1 MKIMFISDIHGV
13 DSTLEQV
20 LDIAKE
26 ICPAKIAI
34 LGDVLYHGPRNG
46 VPEFYNP
53 QKVAELLNANKK
65 QFIAVRGNCDT
76 EVDQMMLT
84 FPILARNAHIM
95 LEDGATFFLTHGHI
109 WDESNFEKIF
119 DGNAILVHGH
129 THLPVNKHTEKGF
142 RVFNPGSISLPK
154 GGHPRTFGLYDTE
167 THELTIR
174 LLDDW
179 NTIYNP

>member
-13 DSTLEQV
+13 DSTLEQA
-20 LDIAKE
+20 LEIAKE
-26 ICPAKIAI
+26 LQPTKIAI

-46 VPEFYNP
+46 VPPSYNP
-53 QKVAELLNANKK
+53 QRVAELLNANKQ

-95 LEDGATFFLTHGHI
+95 LEDGTTFFLTHGHI

-142 RVFNPGSISLPK
+142 RRCILCISESPYVNHQYQDIGMLTQSHSRPVPELLPL
-154 GGHPRTFGLYDTE
+154 PQ
-167 THELTIR
+167 
-174 LLDDW
+174 
-179 NTIYNP
+179 

>member
-20 LDIAKE
+20 LNIAKE
-26 ICPAKIAI
+26 INPTKIAI

-53 QKVAELLNANKK
+53 QRVAELLNANKN
-65 QFIAVRGNCDT
+65 QLISVRGNCDT
-76 EVDQMMLT
+76 EVDQMMLS
-84 FPILARNAHIM
+84 FPVLARSAHIM

-109 WDESNFEKIF
+109 WGESNFEKIF

-129 THLPVNKHTEKGF
+129 THLPVNKLSEKGF

-154 GGHPRTFGLYDTE
+154 GGNPKTYMIYENRRFSIYDVDGNVITSVA
-167 THELTIR
+167 R
-174 LLDDW
+174 
-179 NTIYNP
+179 

>member
-1 MKIMFISDIHGV
+1 MMFISDIHGV
-13 DSTLEQV
+13 ISTLEQV
-20 LDIAKE
+20 LVVANE
-26 ICPAKIAI
+26 ICPSRIAI

-53 QKVAELLNANKK
+53 QKVAEVLNANKK
-65 QFIAVRGNCDT
+65 HFIAVRGNCDT

-95 LEDGATFFLTHGHI
+95 LENGTTFFLTHGHI
-109 WDESNFEKIF
+109 WNESNFEDIF

-129 THLPVNKHTEKGF
+129 THLPVNKLSEKGF

-154 GGHPRTFGLYDTE
+154 GGHPRTFGLYDSE
-167 THELTIR
+167 THKLTIR

>member
-13 DSTLEQV
+13 DSTLEQA
-20 LDIAKE
+20 LEIAKE
-26 ICPAKIAI
+26 LQPTKIAI

-46 VPEFYNP
+46 VPPSYNP
-53 QKVAELLNANKK
+53 QRVAELLNANK
-65 QFIAVRGNCDT
+65 QQLIAVRGNCDT

-84 FPILARNAHIM
+84 FPILARSAHIM
-95 LEDGATFFLTHGHI
+95 LDDKSSFFLTHGHI
-109 WDESNFEKIF
+109 WNETNFEQIF

-129 THLPVNKHTEKGF
+129 THLPVNKISEKGF

-154 GGHPRTFGLYDTE
+154 GGHPRTFGLYDT
-167 THELTIR
+167 TTSDLSIR

-179 NTIYNP
+179 KTIYTP